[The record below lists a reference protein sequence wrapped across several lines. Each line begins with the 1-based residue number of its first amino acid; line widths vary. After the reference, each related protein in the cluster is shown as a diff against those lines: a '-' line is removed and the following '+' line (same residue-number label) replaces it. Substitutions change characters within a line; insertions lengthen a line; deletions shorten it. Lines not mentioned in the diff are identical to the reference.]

1 MIQRA
6 EVIMGTVCH
15 SNAIAVAAAII
26 AGATLGAASAAQADG
41 MDRGPQAAYVRPFTW
56 TGFYVGG
63 NVGYGWGDNN
73 RVRDLDGYNP
83 NGNFRIGDTDGAA
96 FGLQAG
102 YNQQFQRIVV
112 GIEGDGGFLGLT
124 GAGQFPP
131 FIGVRSPTDS
141 AATVDMDYYG
151 TITGRLG
158 FTAGERLLIY
168 GKAGWGW
175 VRARASF
182 TDSDT
187 TGGTTLVSGLE
198 RNRTLDGG
206 VWGGGLEYA
215 LSDWFSLK
223 VEYLHFDI
231 SDTLTHIARSN
242 TGSSFRFAHDIEDF
256 DTVKV
261 GFNIKF
267 NRDVAPMK

>member
-1 MIQRA
+1 
-6 EVIMGTVCH
+6 
-15 SNAIAVAAAII
+15 
-26 AGATLGAASAAQADG
+26 
-41 MDRGPQAAYVRPFTW
+41 MDRGAQAAYVRPFTW

-83 NGNFRIGDTDGAA
+83 NGNFRIGDTDGAS

-175 VRARASF
+175 VRARQLHRFGPNWWCDAGLRARAQSHPGWW
-182 TDSDT
+182 SM
-187 TGGTTLVSGLE
+187 GWRPRIRPERLV
-198 RNRTLDGG
+198 
-206 VWGGGLEYA
+206 
-215 LSDWFSLK
+215 
-223 VEYLHFDI
+223 
-231 SDTLTHIARSN
+231 
-242 TGSSFRFAHDIEDF
+242 FAE
-256 DTVKV
+256 
-261 GFNIKF
+261 G
-267 NRDVAPMK
+267 

>member
-1 MIQRA
+1 MRIVR
-6 EVIMGTVCH
+6 H
-15 SNAIAVAAAII
+15 LNRIAVGAAII

-41 MDRGPQAAYVRPFTW
+41 MDRGAQAAYVRPFTW

-83 NGNFRIGDTDGAA
+83 NGNFRIGDTDGAS

-182 TDSDT
+182 TDSDPT
-187 TGGTTLVSGLE
+187 GTTLVSGLE

-206 VWGGGLEYA
+206 VWGGGVEYA

>member
-1 MIQRA
+1 
-6 EVIMGTVCH
+6 
-15 SNAIAVAAAII
+15 
-26 AGATLGAASAAQADG
+26 
-41 MDRGPQAAYVRPFTW
+41 
-56 TGFYVGG
+56 
-63 NVGYGWGDNN
+63 
-73 RVRDLDGYNP
+73 
-83 NGNFRIGDTDGAA
+83 
-96 FGLQAG
+96 
-102 YNQQFQRIVV
+102 
-112 GIEGDGGFLGLT
+112 
-124 GAGQFPP
+124 
-131 FIGVRSPTDS
+131 
-141 AATVDMDYYG
+141 MDYYG

-158 FTAGERLLIY
+158 FTAGERVLIY

-182 TDSDT
+182 TDSDPT
-187 TGGTTLVSGLE
+187 GTTLVSGLE

-242 TGSSFRFAHDIEDF
+242 TGSSSRFAHDIEDF

>member
-1 MIQRA
+1 MK
-6 EVIMGTVCH
+6 TVRH
-15 SNAIAVAAAII
+15 SNGVAVGVAII
-26 AGATLGAASAAQADG
+26 GMATLGAASVAHADG
-41 MDRGPQAAYVRPFTW
+41 MDRGGQAAYVRPFTW

-63 NVGYGWGDNN
+63 HVGYGWGDNN
-73 RVRDLDGYNP
+73 RLRDLDGWV
-83 NGNFRIGDTDGAA
+83 GNFRIGDADGASV
-96 FGLQAG
+96 GLQAG

-112 GIEGDGGFLGLT
+112 GIEGDAGFLGVT
-124 GAGQFPP
+124 GAGQFPA
-131 FIGVRSPTDS
+131 FVGVSPASES

-158 FTAGERLLIY
+158 FTVADRLLIY

-182 TDSDT
+182 SDSA
-187 TGGTTLVSGLE
+187 GNFTLVSGLE
-198 RNRTLDGG
+198 RKDTLDGG

-223 VEYLHFDI
+223 VEYLRYDL
-231 SDTLTHIARSN
+231 SDTLTHTARSAG
-242 TGSSFRFAHDIEDF
+242 GSSFRFAHHIEDI

-267 NRDVAPMK
+267 NRDVAPVK